1 MFNDDVLIP
10 PVTKGINMKKY
21 LSVILASALSV
32 LFLASCTATVNDG
45 KNYVTAPPNLV
56 VSDDAS
62 ADELWLSTYDEIYE
76 EVPTETNST
85 ELQKS
90 LDEAKINS
98 LIRGDED
105 LQKQIA
111 TAKDSY
117 KDIYKDVKAYAEGTT
132 LIYEYD
138 FVKTLSAEEC
148 AKVRG
153 KMEQD
158 LSSESN
164 IKKYSGIASK
174 LRDIYELK
182 SPKVAL
188 VYKNGDGS
196 VVLRKEY
203 EPDTPETTT
212 EELLWKE

>member
-1 MFNDDVLIP
+1 
-10 PVTKGINMKKY
+10 
-21 LSVILASALSV
+21 
-32 LFLASCTATVNDG
+32 
-45 KNYVTAPPNLV
+45 
-56 VSDDAS
+56 
-62 ADELWLSTYDEIYE
+62 
-76 EVPTETNST
+76 
-85 ELQKS
+85 
-90 LDEAKINS
+90 
-98 LIRGDED
+98 
-105 LQKQIA
+105 
-111 TAKDSY
+111 
-117 KDIYKDVKAYAEGTT
+117 
-132 LIYEYD
+132 
-138 FVKTLSAEEC
+138 
-148 AKVRG
+148 
-153 KMEQD
+153 MEKD